1 MKKGFTLV
9 ELMAVIVIIAVL
21 ALIITPNALNA
32 ISKYHNRLYDTQLDN
47 IKSAAKHWAA
57 DKIDERLCLIC
68 VPDHEYTI
76 TGKDCANL
84 GGEGCMEA
92 SKGSN
97 ASVSVKLSELINGGY
112 LQDDVENPKTN
123 KNFASC
129 LKVVVTIDSETG
141 EYIYTIENPDVL
153 ESSC

>member
-1 MKKGFTLV
+1 MKKGFTLI
-9 ELMAVIVIIAVL
+9 ELMAVIVIIAML

-32 ISKYHNRLYDTQLDN
+32 ISKYRNRLYDTQLDN
-47 IKSAAKHWAA
+47 IRSAAKHWAA

-68 VPDHEYTI
+68 VADPEYT
-76 TGKDCANL
+76 TSKDCANL
-84 GGEGCMEA
+84 GGEGCIEA

-97 ASVSVKLSELINGGY
+97 ASVSVKLSELISGGY

-123 KNFASC
+123 KPFASC
-129 LKVVVTIDSETG
+129 VNVVITINSKTG
-141 EYIYTIENPDVL
+141 EYEYNISNPDVL